1 MKKVWNQ
8 VAYNLKKDRSSY
20 ISFGIIIL
28 ITALILNCAAV
39 LLVQVDPAYV
49 AKFEKLN
56 TADINVLVPEV
67 QHNSDVEA
75 ALTELSGIEKAESHE
90 ALFLEA
96 TVRDFLDTDFAM
108 NTVFYKLED
117 ARTMNTFE
125 MVSEGETKVK
135 NPIYVPLYICVV
147 GGFQVGDEITYVL
160 NGKRASLR
168 WDIRSFASIS

>member
-56 TADINVLVPEV
+56 TADINVLVPEFGTIPTWKPRWL
-67 QHNSDVEA
+67 SLT
-75 ALTELSGIEKAESHE
+75 ALRKQRATKRSFWKPLSGIFWTPT
-90 ALFLEA
+90 L
-96 TVRDFLDTDFAM
+96 
-108 NTVFYKLED
+108 
-117 ARTMNTFE
+117 
-125 MVSEGETKVK
+125 
-135 NPIYVPLYICVV
+135 P
-147 GGFQVGDEITYVL
+147 
-160 NGKRASLR
+160 
-168 WDIRSFASIS
+168 